1 MSGFK
6 AEIDGG
12 SIAASR
18 IAADPAFSALDASGA
33 PIVAASGDPLRIVHL
48 NDSARAVFGADREAL
63 AEQLFYSEEPG
74 AKRLAELVESVRH
87 GAALRLERL
96 RFELAGATQTITIL
110 CRKLIEGDEP
120 ACFVIAALGVRPAA
134 QGEGAQARDP
144 ENPPRIAAAGAGPA
158 EKPADAPVL
167 PPAKE
172 FAPPLDPVA
181 ATAALRARLAG
192 RHGARAPRFLW
203 KTDAAGRFVDVTHVL
218 ADVTGG
224 EYADILGRGVAEIS
238 ADFGLGPA
246 FAAAVASEKSWSG
259 VEAAWPLGESFAR
272 APVTLGALPTMD
284 ADRRFAGFQGYGV
297 IHLDR
302 AFIFVPESAPAPTRQ
317 VKRDEEPPP
326 APSAGEPERYAAANV
341 VPLRPAAAQRQ
352 EPAPEPESE
361 KELLTS
367 TERLNF
373 EEIARALRA
382 GEIMTGGCASCAL
395 EDGPLAA
402 PEPEPVAAPP
412 AAATLDEIAAR
423 LEEMTRAAP
432 EPARIAPDLAAAKAA
447 PAASDI
453 LDRLPVGVLIARG
466 AQTLFVN
473 RTLLDYLHYPDL
485 AAFEEDGGLARMFFG
500 RLPADPGARAAAVQ
514 SSEGEAL
521 DVDVHLQTVDWDGA
535 AATLVTLRRNQ
546 RRLPGPEESALALA
560 RERDEKLVRTRADN
574 GLLRAIL
581 ETSGVAVAILDD
593 HRRIESATGAFA
605 ALFDAEKG
613 AFDGLAFSSLFALD
627 EERSFAA
634 RLARA
639 AETGEALR
647 LSARVGGRA
656 FEATLRRLG
665 PAQKLI
671 ATLRAP
677 AADERHDELAAARD
691 AAEQA
696 NAAKSDF
703 LARISHEIRTPLNAI
718 IGFAEVMMEERFGP
732 IGSERYKEYLKDVH
746 ASGAHVLSL
755 VNDLLDLSKI
765 EAGKMELEF
774 DRVDA
779 NAVIAECA
787 SIMQTQANQ
796 AKIVMRLALADRLP
810 PIRAD
815 QRSLKQILLN
825 LLSNAMKFN
834 EPGGQV
840 IVSSALTDAGYVVIR
855 VKDTGIG
862 MSEEEVATALEPFKQ
877 VATSRSVRGTGLGLP
892 LTKALIEA
900 NHASFTIRS
909 RKSEGTLIEIAF
921 PPPQVLA
928 AE

>member
-6 AEIDGG
+6 AEIEGG
-12 SIAASR
+12 ENAASR
-18 IAADPAFSALDASGA
+18 IAADPAFAALDASGA
-33 PIVAASGDPLRIVHL
+33 PIVAACGDPLKIVYL
-48 NDSARAVFGADREAL
+48 NAAARAVFGADAETL
-63 AEQLFYSEEPG
+63 AARLFFSQEPG
-74 AKRLAELVESVRH
+74 AKRLSELVESVRH

-96 RFELAGATQTITIL
+96 RFELADAPQTITIL
-110 CRKLIEGDEP
+110 CRKLIEDDAP
-120 ACFVIAALGVRPAA
+120 ACFVIAALGVRPATP
-134 QGEGAQARDP
+134 EETLKFEKSDIGAERVVSLTEAPALSSPADP
-144 ENPPRIAAAGAGPA
+144 LAAA
-158 EKPADAPVL
+158 
-167 PPAKE
+167 
-172 FAPPLDPVA
+172 
-181 ATAALRARLAG
+181 AALRARLIE
-192 RHGARAPRFLW
+192 RHGSRAPRFLW
-203 KTDAAGRFVDVTHVL
+203 KTDAAGRFVDVTRVL
-218 ADVTGG
+218 ADIAGDAH
-224 EYADILGRGVAEIS
+224 ADILGRDVASVVSEL
-238 ADFGLGPA
+238 GLAPA
-246 FAAAVASEKSWSG
+246 FAQAVAAQKSWSG
-259 VEAAWPLGESFAR
+259 VEVAWPLDAAAAR

-302 AFIFVPESAPAPTRQ
+302 AFIAETPAPVPETPA
-317 VKRDEEPPP
+317 
-326 APSAGEPERYAAANV
+326 APERYACDNV
-341 VPLRPAAAQRQ
+341 VPLRPIAAQRDAETAA
-352 EPAPEPESE
+352 EPASE
-361 KELLTS
+361 ELTS

-382 GEIMTGGCASCAL
+382 GEIVENEILGPAAEAPPPEAPAL
-395 EDGPLAA
+395 AEIA
-402 PEPEPVAAPP
+402 PPPVAASLDDIAAQLSDLAQPVAACEPP
-412 AAATLDEIAAR
+412 APAPPGPV
-423 LEEMTRAAP
+423 RAAGV
-432 EPARIAPDLAAAKAA
+432 
-447 PAASDI
+447 
-453 LDRLPVGVLIARG
+453 LDCLPVGVLIARG
-466 AQTLFVN
+466 AQTLFAN
-473 RTLLDYLHYPDL
+473 RTLLDYLGYADL
-485 AAFEEDGGLARMFFG
+485 AAFEQDGGLARMFFG
-500 RLPADPGARAAAVQ
+500 RPPADSGARAAAVQ
-514 SSEGEAL
+514 SSVGEAL
-521 DVDVHLQTVDWDGA
+521 DVDVHLQTVDWEGA
-535 AATLVTLRRNQ
+535 PATLVTLRRNQ

-560 RERDEKLVRTRADN
+560 RERDEKLARTRADN
-574 GLLRAIL
+574 SLLRAIL
-581 ETSGVAVAILDD
+581 ETSGVAVAVLDD
-593 HRRIESATGAFA
+593 DRRIESATGAFA
-605 ALFDAEKG
+605 AMFDAEKG
-613 AFDGLAFSSLFALD
+613 AFDGLAFSSLFALE

-647 LSARVGGRA
+647 LSARVGGKA
-656 FEATLRRLG
+656 YEATLRRLG
-665 PAQKLI
+665 PAQKLCV
-671 ATLRAP
+671 TLRAP
-677 AADERHDELAAARD
+677 GAEEGHDELAAARD

-765 EAGKMELEF
+765 EAGKMELAF

-779 NAVIAECA
+779 NSVIGECA
-787 SIMQTQANQ
+787 SIMQSQANQ

-840 IVSSALTDAGYVVIR
+840 IVSSALTDSGYVVIR

-862 MSEEEVATALEPFKQ
+862 MSEDEVATALEPFKQ
-877 VATSRSVRGTGLGLP
+877 VATSPVRGTGLGLP

-900 NHASFTIRS
+900 NHASFSIKS
-909 RKSEGTLIEIAF
+909 RKKEGTLIEIAF